1 MNIFKK
7 LLQSVLIRC
16 GNLYNFQN
24 DKKLINLY
32 IEENDECAFDEL
44 VNRYIDRIYALCFRI
59 TKNKEIT
66 EDVVQEIFIT
76 LSQKL
81 HTFRA
86 ESSFSTW
93 LYRISTN
100 AALMK
105 IRKEKR
111 HNNEAISD
119 DVNYTESNNNK
130 FTYVIKDSTKRP
142 DNFILRKEAEQEF
155 NNALNKL
162 PETYRLV
169 IHIKDID
176 GFSYNQIANIL
187 ETSTQA
193 VKSRIH
199 RARLVLREELSEYF
213 NEWSEN

>member
-7 LLQSVLIRC
+7 LLQSVLVRC
-16 GNLYNFQN
+16 GNLYNFQS
-24 DKKLINLY
+24 DEKLIKIY
-32 IEENDECAFDEL
+32 IDEIDECAYDEL

-105 IRKEKR
+105 LRKEKR
-111 HNNEAISD
+111 HNIETIAE
-119 DVNYTESNNNK
+119 DVNYNEDNNK
-130 FTYVIKDSTKRP
+130 FSYIVEDSSKRP
-142 DNFILRKEAEQEF
+142 DDYYLSKEAEQEF

-169 IHIKDID
+169 IHLRDID
-176 GFSYNQIANIL
+176 GFSYNEIANIL
-187 ETSTQA
+187 ETTTQA

-199 RARLVLREELSEYF
+199 RARLILRKELSVYF

>member
-24 DKKLINLY
+24 DEKLINLY
-32 IEENDECAFDEL
+32 IQEKDECAFDEL
-44 VNRYIDRIYALCFRI
+44 VNRYIDRIYSLCFRI

-86 ESSFSTW
+86 ESTFSTW

-105 IRKEKR
+105 LRKEKR
-111 HNNEAISD
+111 HNNEVISD
-119 DVNYTESNNNK
+119 DVNYSENNNNN
-130 FTYVIKDSTKRP
+130 FTYIAKDSSKRP
-142 DNFILRKEAEQEF
+142 DVFLLRKESENEF

-169 IHIKDID
+169 IHLKDID
-176 GFSYNQIANIL
+176 GFSYSQIANIL
-187 ETSTQA
+187 EITTQA

-199 RARLVLREELSEYF
+199 RARLELRNELSDYF
-213 NEWSEN
+213 HEWSEN

>member
-7 LLQSVLIRC
+7 LLQSVLVRC
-16 GNLYNFQN
+16 GNLYSFHS
-24 DKKLINLY
+24 DKKLINIYL
-32 IEENDECAFDEL
+32 ESNDECAFDEL

-66 EDVVQEIFIT
+66 EDVVQEIFVT

-111 HNNEAISD
+111 HNSEEISED
-119 DVNYTESNNNK
+119 IYYDNSDTK
-130 FTYVIKDSTKRP
+130 KYVYIAKDSSKRP
-142 DNFILRKEAEQEF
+142 DDYILKKEAEQAF
-155 NNALNKL
+155 NTALNEL

-169 IHIKDID
+169 IHLKDID

-187 ETSTQA
+187 DISTQA

-199 RARLVLREELSEYF
+199 RARLVLRENLSEYF
-213 NEWSEN
+213 EEWSNR

>member
-7 LLQSVLIRC
+7 LLQSVLVRC
-16 GNLYNFQN
+16 GNLYNFQS
-24 DKKLINLY
+24 DEKLIKIY
-32 IEENDECAFDEL
+32 IDEIDECAYDEL

-105 IRKEKR
+105 LRKEKR
-111 HNNEAISD
+111 HNIETIAE
-119 DVNYTESNNNK
+119 DVNYNEDNNK
-130 FTYVIKDSTKRP
+130 FSYIVEDSSKRP
-142 DNFILRKEAEQEF
+142 DDYYLSKEAEQEF
-155 NNALNKL
+155 NDALNKL

-169 IHIKDID
+169 IHLRDID
-176 GFSYNQIANIL
+176 GFSYNEIANIL
-187 ETSTQA
+187 ETTTQA

-199 RARLVLREELSEYF
+199 RARLILRKELSVYF

>member
-7 LLQSVLIRC
+7 LLQSVLVRC
-16 GNLYNFQN
+16 GNLYSFHS
-24 DKKLINLY
+24 DKKLINIYL
-32 IEENDECAFDEL
+32 ESKDECAFDEL

-66 EDVVQEIFIT
+66 EDVVQEIFVT

-111 HNNEAISD
+111 HINEEISED
-119 DVNYTESNNNK
+119 IIFDNGNK
-130 FTYVIKDSTKRP
+130 KKFVYVAKDSSKRP
-142 DNFILRKEAEQEF
+142 DDYILKKEAEQTF

-169 IHIKDID
+169 IHLKDID
-176 GFSYNQIANIL
+176 GFSYSQIANIL
-187 ETSTQA
+187 NISTQA

-199 RARLVLREELSEYF
+199 RARLVLREDLSEYF
-213 NEWSEN
+213 NEWSGN

>member
-7 LLQSVLIRC
+7 LLQSVLVRC
-16 GNLYNFQN
+16 GNLYSFHS
-24 DKKLINLY
+24 DKKLINIYL
-32 IEENDECAFDEL
+32 NSKDECAFDEL

-66 EDVVQEIFIT
+66 EDVVQEIFVT

-111 HNNEAISD
+111 HINEEISED
-119 DVNYTESNNNK
+119 IIFDNGNTKK
-130 FTYVIKDSTKRP
+130 FVYVAKDSSKRP
-142 DNFILRKEAEQEF
+142 DDYILKKEAEQTF

-169 IHIKDID
+169 IHLKDID
-176 GFSYNQIANIL
+176 GFSYSQIANIL
-187 ETSTQA
+187 NISTQA

-199 RARLVLREELSEYF
+199 RARLVLREDLSEYF
-213 NEWSEN
+213 NEWSGN

>member
-16 GNLYNFQN
+16 GNLYSFHS

-32 IEENDECAFDEL
+32 IHKNDECAFDEL

-66 EDVVQEIFIT
+66 EDVVQEIFVT

-100 AALMK
+100 AAFMK
-105 IRKEKR
+105 LRKEKR
-111 HNNEAISD
+111 HNNEVISD
-119 DVNYTESNNNK
+119 DINFSESNNKK
-130 FTYVIKDSTKRP
+130 FTYVIKDSSKRP
-142 DNFILRKEAEQEF
+142 DNLILRKEAEQVF

-169 IHIKDID
+169 IHLKDID
-176 GFSYNQIANIL
+176 GFSYSQIANIL

-199 RARLVLREELSEYF
+199 RARLVLREDLSEYF
-213 NEWSEN
+213 NEWSKN